1 MGEYCESWY
10 PPRGWWS
17 IMNRKYTSKN
27 PRNSWSYWWMY
38 LVPRW
43 QYDIHRWHAPD
54 TQDWTHRLP
63 MRLSREA
70 LSLYH
75 ESDIYPLRWY
85 DHLSWTWLHWTDAEY
100 CLRRKTLQHSY
111 QVRYFSRSI
120 HRHYE
125 CSPSPLS
132 KIYRPSASCE
142 HKTRNSIKKFL
153 SNLRGIFYFVYSTPV
168 TSSYI
173 ARACHFASTSWIAYF
188 QIPLLSIT

>member
-1 MGEYCESWY
+1 MSQYCESWY
-10 PPRGWWS
+10 PTCGWWS
-17 IMNRKYTSKN
+17 IMIRKYTSKN
-27 PRNSWSYWWMY
+27 PRNSWSHWRMY
-38 LVPRW
+38 IIPRG
-43 QYDIHRWHAPD
+43 QYGIHRGYTPH
-54 TQDWTHRLP
+54 TQDWTYRLP

-75 ESDIYPLRWY
+75 DSDIHSPWW
-85 DHLSWTWLHWTDAEY
+85 DTHLSRTWLYWADSFNSM
-100 CLRRKTLQHSY
+100 RREALQCSY
-111 QVRYFSRSI
+111 QIRYFSRSI

-153 SNLRGIFYFVYSTPV
+153 SNLRGISYFVYSTPV